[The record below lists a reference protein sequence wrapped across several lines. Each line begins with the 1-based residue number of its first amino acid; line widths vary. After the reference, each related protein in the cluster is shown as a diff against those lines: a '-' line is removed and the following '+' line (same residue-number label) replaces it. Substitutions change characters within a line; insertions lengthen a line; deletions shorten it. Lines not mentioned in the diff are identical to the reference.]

1 MYLHWFAL
9 STVGGW
15 LIIHTLKA
23 ANASQTNVKFKFA
36 MWTSKLLKTFS
47 CFVIKFGGWKCF
59 SDGWERRVRGWN
71 PGAFDIMTDLPL
83 TVMGPEVHLL
93 LSA

>member
-1 MYLHWFAL
+1 ME
-9 STVGGW
+9 
-15 LIIHTLKA
+15 A
-23 ANASQTNVKFKFA
+23 ANASQTNVKYKFA
-36 MWTSKLLKTFS
+36 WGLQNCSKLLVALSLT
-47 CFVIKFGGWKCF
+47 FGGWKCF